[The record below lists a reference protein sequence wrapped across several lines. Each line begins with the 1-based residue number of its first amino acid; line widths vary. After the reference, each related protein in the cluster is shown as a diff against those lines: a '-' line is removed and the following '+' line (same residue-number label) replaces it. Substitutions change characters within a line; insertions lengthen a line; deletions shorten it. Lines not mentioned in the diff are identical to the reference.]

1 MTDRHHTGEDR
12 DDPALNDVVSDADSI
27 DAADGVLDEL
37 HAATPEDQD
46 VQEYPPGAV
55 GASACR
61 FCQERFDTLG
71 GERSHSC
78 DGRRHLDHLE
88 DLNDELVAPQLHEV
102 GAQWLFDRHGLDPYF
117 AIVSNF
123 DRCLQDD
130 GADDIGTFEA
140 AGDTWRL
147 NHDEDKVKYWVGKIA
162 TRDGDAGDAFYE
174 YNVGVVAEDSVG
186 RKRVN
191 FQFRPALP
199 NATHVETG
207 EQIGSLPP
215 DLPEG
220 VRAQVDGA
228 NVALENYIDVFR
240 ALMRAMDVNPGYFQE
255 ANLHEWSRCYNQA
268 PYVRLDRRLSERH
281 IVPRDGLLDRLSS
294 HAAQQRGKGRY
305 EWDNEE
311 IVGHRNTVAMNAE
324 NLQAFIPDQTVGK
337 LLKSY
342 HMKQP
347 EQSADSVTAHP
358 KLEVQY
364 STEFSFGDFESVP
377 WRDPEGFDAYDLQE
391 ELVEWLLNCLDWA
404 GITLAP
410 GEDVYVTDEYF
421 AVDSL
426 DEDLDVTLHP
436 DPMPALEEHKR
447 DLAEHHIV
455 GSDLTET
462 QKKVLKVAVDGGQQ
476 HHEEVAEAADASSS
490 TVYRL
495 AEKLGDV
502 LRLENGLL
510 EVADEVVRDRCRDL
524 LQVIERSAD
533 WVSRSIDQIRREAD
547 DVDLAEDSPLAKWM
561 RTYGVSIDRGGYGR
575 ETWTVDIQVG
585 RYRLDEIRRVLRA
598 GYHAARATGAVVSDY
613 FLESTF
619 LWSDQEGEAQR
630 REKAFTITPP
640 QLRALG
646 MPISDIA

>member
-1 MTDRHHTGEDR
+1 MTDRHHAGEDA
-12 DDPALNDVVSDADSI
+12 DDPVLDDVVSDADSLKRTEE
-27 DAADGVLDEL
+27 VLDEL
-37 HAATPEDQD
+37 DAATPEHRD
-46 VQEYPPGAV
+46 VQEYPPEAV
-55 GASACR
+55 GDSACR
-61 FCQERFDTLG
+61 FCRERFDSLA

-88 DLNDELVAPQLHEV
+88 DLGDELIAPQLHEV

-117 AIVSNF
+117 AVVSNF
-123 DRCLQDD
+123 DACLQED
-130 GADDIGTFEA
+130 GADGVGTFEA

-147 NHDEDKVKYWVGKIA
+147 NHQEDKVKYWEGKIA
-162 TRDGDAGDAFYE
+162 TREGDSGDAYYE
-174 YNVGVVAEDSVG
+174 YNIGVVADDAVG
-186 RKRVN
+186 RKRIN

-199 NATHVETG
+199 NAEHVDSG
-207 EQIGSLPP
+207 GQIGSLPP

-220 VRAQVDGA
+220 IRVQVDGA
-228 NVALENYIDVFR
+228 NVDLEDYIDVLR
-240 ALMRAMDVNPGYFQE
+240 ELMRAMDVNPEYFCE
-255 ANLHEWSRCYNQA
+255 DELHEWSRCYNQA
-268 PYVRLDRRLSERH
+268 PYVRLDRGLSERH
-281 IVPRDGLLDRLSS
+281 VVPRDGLLDRLSS

-311 IVGHRNTVAMNAE
+311 IIGHRNTVAMDAQ

-342 HMKQP
+342 HMKNP
-347 EQSADSVTAHP
+347 EESLETATAHP

-377 WRDPEGFDAYDLQE
+377 WRDPDGFDAYDLQE
-391 ELVEWLLNCLDWA
+391 ELVEWLLNSLDWA
-404 GITLAP
+404 GVSLTP
-410 GEDVYVTDEYF
+410 DEDIYVADEYF
-421 AVDSL
+421 AVEGL
-426 DEDLDVTLHP
+426 NEAIDVTLHP
-436 DPMPALEEHKR
+436 DPMPVLEEHKR

-476 HHEEVAEAADASSS
+476 HHEEVAEAAGASSS

-495 AEKLGDV
+495 AEKLGDI

-510 EVADEVVRDRCRDL
+510 QVADDVVRERCRDL

-533 WVSRSIDQIRREAD
+533 WVSRSIGQIRREAD
-547 DVDLAEDSPLAKWM
+547 DVDLTEDSPLAKWM

-613 FLESTF
+613 FLEATF
-619 LWSDQEGEAQR
+619 LWTDQDGSAQR

-646 MPISDIA
+646 MPVSDIA